1 MDDEILEQLVMDEQ
15 EITAKRLEII
25 RTEER
30 EDSGAIEAAESKVLR
45 CLQDGSLNFRGL
57 RRKSNIKAGRLN
69 GILEGLESK
78 GLITI
83 TIVKN
88 RTGPATRLISLNRP
102 TDNSPEAR
110 QRRINALA
118 KSGGLYKSGDWS

>member
-1 MDDEILEQLVMDEQ
+1 MMDDNTLAQMVEDKITVENLE
-15 EITAKRLEII
+15 TI
-25 RTEER
+25 RAEER
-30 EDSGAIEAAESKVLR
+30 ESPSAIEAAESKVLR

-57 RRKSNIKAGRLN
+57 RRKSNIKACRLN

-88 RTGPATRLISLNRP
+88 RTGPATRLISLKKL

-110 QRRINALA
+110 QRRINAL
-118 KSGGLYKSGDWS
+118 GMGMYKSGDWS